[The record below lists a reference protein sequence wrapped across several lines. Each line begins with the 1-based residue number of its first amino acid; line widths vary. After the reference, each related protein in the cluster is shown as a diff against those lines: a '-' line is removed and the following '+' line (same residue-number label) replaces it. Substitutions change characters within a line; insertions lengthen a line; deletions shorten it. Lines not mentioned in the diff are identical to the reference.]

1 MSLDGIHCPVIEP
14 TEFDP
19 EMCSPKLNHAAYAYE
34 IGVST
39 RRSAIIWVNGP
50 FKAGTYTDIK
60 IFREKGL
67 MQQMPNGKKAIADK
81 GYNGEPTFL
90 ATPNRMDS
98 QILKKFKR
106 RSRARHESLNAR
118 LKNFK
123 CLSHT
128 WRHGSLL
135 GDDRDLKHQAAFE
148 AVCVIAQYD
157 MEIGKG
163 LFDVVTW

>member
-1 MSLDGIHCPVIEP
+1 MSLDGTHCPVVEP

-39 RRSAIIWVNGP
+39 RRSAIIWMNGP
-50 FKAGTYTDIK
+50 FKAGKYTDIK

-67 MQQMPNGKKAIADK
+67 RQQMPNGKKAIADK
-81 GYNGEPTFL
+81 GYNGEPDFL

-98 QILKKFKR
+98 HVLKKFKR
-106 RSRARHESLNAR
+106 RARARHESLNTR

-123 CLSHT
+123 CLAHT
-128 WRHGSLL
+128 WRHGSL

-148 AVCVIAQYD
+148 AVCVIVQYE

-163 LFDVVTW
+163 LFDIVTW